1 MSVHTK
7 QIERFE
13 ETDDIKKY
21 YDELIK
27 RISDDW
33 QNNKHDMAI
42 ARLEEELE
50 QPYIPYNYEELMSDM
65 LFSYKREKKFLA
77 IDEKVKNMSM
87 DEMIGQIFV
96 NNKFN
101 IFIYELFI
109 QKFGKEINEKYFP
122 IIQLWLQSPNISNED
137 KFLILDSLAGEEI
150 DKDFVFYN
158 SNVDHD
164 VVVNTLTYR
173 ESEYLK
179 KYNLTLDKIEDIVN
193 KDQVVGNFAKD
204 VLECCANFYF
214 PEFPFESID
223 SFASAIVNIIQK
235 FMNLEEVDVNTLS
248 HDEKI
253 VYKIIEYIEKQ
264 ESAKLME

>member
-1 MSVHTK
+1 MKEK
-7 QIERFE
+7 QQPISRVE
-13 ETDDIKKY
+13 ETDEIKKY

-27 RISDDW
+27 KISEDW
-33 QNNKHDMAI
+33 QNNKHQLAI
-42 ARLEEELE
+42 QRLQEELD

-65 LFSYKREKKFLA
+65 LFSYQRELKFLS
-77 IDEKVKNMSM
+77 IDNKIKNMSM

-101 IFIYELFI
+101 IFIFELFI
-109 QKFGKEINEKYFP
+109 QKYGSKIDEKYFP
-122 IIQLWLQSPNISNED
+122 IIQLWLQSNIITNKD
-137 KFLILDSLAGEEI
+137 KFLILDSLASEGI

-158 SNVDHD
+158 NNVDHE

-179 KYNLTLDKIEDIVN
+179 KYNLTLNKIDNIIN
-193 KDQVVGNFAKD
+193 KDQVMANFAKD
-204 VLECCANFYF
+204 VLECCANYYF
-214 PEFPFESID
+214 PEFPFNSID
-223 SFASAIVNIIQK
+223 SFAEAIINLINK
-235 FMNLEEVDVNTLS
+235 FMNLEEVDISILN

-264 ESAKLME
+264 ESLN

>member
-1 MSVHTK
+1 MKENQQPISRV
-7 QIERFE
+7 E
-13 ETDDIKKY
+13 ETDEIKKY

-27 RISDDW
+27 KISEDW
-33 QNNKHDMAI
+33 QKNKHELAI
-42 ARLEEELE
+42 QRLQEELD

-65 LFSYKREKKFLA
+65 LFSYQRELKFLS
-77 IDEKVKNMSM
+77 IDNKVKNMSM

-101 IFIYELFI
+101 IFIFELFI
-109 QKFGKEINEKYFP
+109 QKYGTKIDEKYFP
-122 IIQLWLQSPNISNED
+122 IIQLWLQSNVITNED
-137 KFLILDSLAGEEI
+137 KFLILDSLAAEGI

-158 SNVDHD
+158 NNVDHE

-179 KYNLTLDKIEDIVN
+179 KYNLTLNKIDSIIN
-193 KDQVVGNFAKD
+193 KDQVVANFAKD
-204 VLECCANFYF
+204 VLECCANYYF
-214 PEFPFESID
+214 PEFPFNSID
-223 SFASAIVNIIQK
+223 SFAESIINLINK
-235 FMNLEEVDVNTLS
+235 FMNLEEVDISKLN

-264 ESAKLME
+264 ESLN